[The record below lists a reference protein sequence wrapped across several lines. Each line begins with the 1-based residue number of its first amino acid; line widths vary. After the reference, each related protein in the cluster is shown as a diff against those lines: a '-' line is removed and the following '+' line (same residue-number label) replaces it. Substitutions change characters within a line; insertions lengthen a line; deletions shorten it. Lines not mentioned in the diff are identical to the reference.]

1 MEALPQH
8 IWIGFA
14 GGLLGFA
21 HCLGMCGGFA
31 LHLSQGQTRRG
42 ALVTQLFWLTGK
54 LTGYLFLGALTGFAG
69 GIFVSQLNLGQFQ
82 NILSYLSGAVII
94 WAGLSLLGLL
104 PYRAANLASRSEG
117 FLTPLLRTFI
127 TAPSPGAAL
136 VFGLGTGLLPCPI
149 VLAFLSY
156 ALQSGSALTGM
167 VTMGGLGIGTTV
179 PLLLLGGFSRLS
191 GIHLR
196 RWAPQAGGILLIL
209 LGLTTVLRGTATF
222 HHLLGCPAN
231 PAPHALTA
239 PPTQPCCTGEP
250 HGNRS
255 GN

>member
-1 MEALPQH
+1 METLPQH

-31 LHLSQGQTRRG
+31 LHLFQGQTRRG
-42 ALVTQLFWLTGK
+42 ALVVQLLWLTGK
-54 LTGYLFLGALTGFAG
+54 LFSYLFLGALTGFTG
-69 GIFVSQLNLGQFQ
+69 GLFESQLKIGQFQ
-82 NILSYLSGAVII
+82 NILSYLSGAIII
-94 WAGLSLLGLL
+94 WAGLNLLGLL
-104 PYRAANLASRSEG
+104 PFRAASLGNRAEA
-117 FLTPLLRTFI
+117 FLTPLMRIFF

-136 VFGLGTGLLPCPI
+136 VLGLSTGLLPCPI

-167 VTMGGLGIGTTV
+167 VTMGGLGLGTTV
-179 PLLLLGGFSRLS
+179 PLLLLGGISRLS

-196 RWAPQAGGILLIL
+196 RWAPRAGGILLL
-209 LGLTTVLRGTATF
+209 FLGLTTVLRGTTTF
-222 HHLLGCPAN
+222 HHLLGCPSS
-231 PAPHALTA
+231 PAPHAFPA
-239 PPTQPCCTGEP
+239 APTQPCCTGDP